1 MELLVQRL
9 EVLERVRESLGR
21 LRELG
26 PVSEILRRAPAELSD
41 SCRLDRVLL
50 TRIKDS
56 ELVPCHAF
64 FTDAPEAAEQAQ
76 EALRERPL
84 ALAYPL
90 VEAELMRRRRA
101 TIVERRATGERAQS
115 PPLPLPDGVPYVAAP
130 VILDGRAIG
139 FFHGACLER
148 EVDELERDAVWEFAD
163 GFAQVFERAVLRK
176 RVREQRRQLRQLVTW
191 TDAMAAELSEGAIE
205 LEVQAEPAGA
215 PAAHIEAIPAGEA
228 DGSRLADLLTRREL
242 EVLRLMA
249 RGDSNKAIA
258 TELVVSEGTV
268 KFHVKNILRKLRASN
283 RVEAASRYVQLAGR

>member
-1 MELLVQRL
+1 MEVLAQRL
-9 EVLERVRESLGR
+9 ELLERVREALGR

-26 PVSEILRRAPAELSD
+26 PVSEILRRAPAELGD

-50 TRIKDS
+50 TRVKDS

-64 FTDAPEAAEQAQ
+64 FKDDPAAAEQAVESLTEQ
-76 EALRERPL
+76 PL
-84 ALAYPL
+84 ALAYP
-90 VEAELMRRRRA
+90 VAEAELMRRRRA
-101 TIVERRATGERAQS
+101 TIVHPAANVRAAS
-115 PPLPLPDGVPYVAAP
+115 PPLPVPDGVPYVAAP

-139 FFHGACLER
+139 FFHGACLDR

-163 GFAQVFERAVLRK
+163 GFAQLFERAVLRR

-191 TDAMAAELSEGAIE
+191 TDAMAADLSEGAIE

-215 PAAHIEAIPAGEA
+215 GLRPEAIPAVDPDA
-228 DGSRLADLLTRREL
+228 SRLADLLTRREL

-249 RGDSNKAIA
+249 RGESNKSIA

-283 RVEAASRYVQLAGR
+283 RVEAASRYVQLSGR

>member
-1 MELLVQRL
+1 MELLAQRL
-9 EVLERVRESLGR
+9 EVLEGVRAALGR

-26 PVSEILRRAPAELSD
+26 PVSEVLRRAPAELSD

-50 TRIKDS
+50 TRVKDS

-64 FTDAPEAAEQAQ
+64 FKDDAAGAEQAVQ
-76 EALRERPL
+76 ALSESPL
-84 ALAYPL
+84 ALAYP
-90 VEAELMRRRRA
+90 VAEAELMRRRRA
-101 TIVERRATGERAQS
+101 TILHPAANARAAS
-115 PPLPLPDGVPYVAAP
+115 PPLPVPDGVPYVAAP
-130 VILDGRAIG
+130 VVLDGRPIG
-139 FFHGACLER
+139 FFHGACVDR
-148 EVDELERDAVWEFAD
+148 DVDELERDAVWEFAD
-163 GFAQVFERAVLRK
+163 GFAQVFERAVLRR

-215 PAAHIEAIPAGEA
+215 AVRPEAIPAGDA
-228 DGSRLADLLTRREL
+228 DASRLADLLTRREL

-249 RGDSNKAIA
+249 RGESNKGIA

-283 RVEAASRYVQLAGR
+283 RVEAASRYVQLTGR